1 MEPGNLAVI
10 SAFHQDR
17 ANRLPEQTQRRVY
30 GAARARR
37 HGGGIVKI
45 FHWEGE
51 PQREFDT
58 ATTTS
63 LCTLQLIIQIT
74 ASTYSGATPFFLCNI
89 IYTVRHLHAAKPYLA
104 GGRPEPF
111 EQTTRPLPLYTL
123 IHLARSN
130 TLAAQVLGLSVP

>member
-10 SAFHQDR
+10 LAFRQDR

-30 GAARARR
+30 GGAARARR

-63 LCTLQLIIQIT
+63 LRTLQLIIRIT
-74 ASTYSGATPFFLCNI
+74 ASTYGGATPFFLCGI
-89 IYTVRHLHAAKPYLA
+89 TVYIPYSTYTQPNR
-104 GGRPEPF
+104 
-111 EQTTRPLPLYTL
+111 TL
-123 IHLARSN
+123 QAE
-130 TLAAQVLGLSVP
+130 GLSLLNLPAFYPFIP